1 MRVVPDDPG
10 RFFASHP
17 ALYRMSLAAA
27 GGTAV
32 YAAVRSV
39 REVGP
44 RRVPW
49 MALAILEA
57 AIVAGMVRRAA
68 SECRGMTRP
77 ATVDGLS
84 AAEVLRRQRAG
95 LTNTVARRSSRGAW
109 AIVRANVL
117 TGSTPSSVPCWS
129 SCWCSGPPQDGLFG
143 LVIVVNSAIG
153 IVQELRANALS
164 TRWRCWSARRCGYAG
179 TAVRRWC
186 RGLSTVDSWA
196 GTGIR
201 ADAGTAG
208 SAART

>member
-84 AAEVLRRQRAG
+84 AAEVLRRKRAG

-117 TGSTPSSVPCWS
+117 TRFNAIIGTLLVVVLVFGAAAGRAVR
-129 SCWCSGPPQDGLFG
+129 SGH
-143 LVIVVNSAIG
+143 
-153 IVQELRANALS
+153 
-164 TRWRCWSARRCGYAG
+164 RRQQRDRHRAG
-179 TAVRRWC
+179 TARQRTLDALALLERAPVRVRRDGSTSMVSWSLHCGQLGRYRHPGGC
-186 RGLSTVDSWA
+186 RYRRFGC
-196 GTGIR
+196 
-201 ADAGTAG
+201 
-208 SAART
+208 

>member
-57 AIVAGMVRRAA
+57 AIVVGMVH
-68 SECRGMTRP
+68 
-77 ATVDGLS
+77 AT
-84 AAEVLRRQRAG
+84 
-95 LTNTVARRSSRGAW
+95 
-109 AIVRANVL
+109 
-117 TGSTPSSVPCWS
+117 
-129 SCWCSGPPQDGLFG
+129 
-143 LVIVVNSAIG
+143 
-153 IVQELRANALS
+153 
-164 TRWRCWSARRCGYAG
+164 
-179 TAVRRWC
+179 
-186 RGLSTVDSWA
+186 RGLGMSWYDAA
-196 GTGIR
+196 GDR
-201 ADAGTAG
+201 
-208 SAART
+208 